1 MIPEIGHFSLILALW
16 LALLQFLLPLYGVWR
31 KDATFANAAKPLALG
46 QSCMVAIA
54 FILLEYAFLSNDFSV
69 AYVAQN
75 SNTHLPLFYKMTALW
90 SAHEGSLLLWVGI
103 LAIWTSLVCGFS
115 KNMDETF
122 RARVLAVMG
131 GVSFGF
137 LLFMLLTSN
146 PFLRLLPN
154 IPADGNDLNP
164 LLQDPG
170 LVIHP
175 PMLYMGYVG
184 TTVAFAFA
192 MSALMAGKL
201 DAAWARWSLPWSIV
215 AWCFLT
221 FGITLGSWWSYR
233 DLGWGGWWFWDP
245 VENASFM
252 PWLVSTALIH
262 SLVVTEKRG
271 AFKNWTVLLAITAFI
286 LSLMGTFLVRSG
298 ILTSVHA
305 FAVDPTRGAFLL
317 KFLACV
323 IMSALAI
330 YAWRAPAIGQGGTF
344 DFISRESLLLM
355 NNVFLF
361 VLMSTVLIGTLYP
374 LILQVLNVAKISVG
388 PPYFNMVFVPIA
400 CVMLFVMALAPA
412 SQWMRFSV
420 KSLWQKTWLSFL
432 LAFAAALILPW
443 LIMQQLTWS
452 VVVGVTLGAWII
464 LSTLQDIIW
473 RYQQFGR
480 LAKSWWAMSVAHI
493 GVALT
498 VLGITLTANYSIEA
512 SAVMRINDIAKVGN
526 YQLTLQ
532 SLENK
537 TGPNYQAIAATFTLS
552 ALKSAESTQIVTEK
566 RYYPVS
572 QSAMS
577 IPGIDINLWRDVYLA
592 LGEATPDQ
600 KGFEVRLYDKP
611 FVRWIWLGGVLMILG
626 GVIAAW
632 PRRKRVFHADD

>member
-31 KDATFANAAKPLALG
+31 QDAAFANSAKFLALG
-46 QSCMVAIA
+46 QSVMVFVA
-54 FILLEYAFLSNDFSV
+54 FLSLEYAFVMNDFSV

-75 SNTHLPLFYKMTALW
+75 SNTHLPLFYKITALW

-103 LAIWTSLVCGFS
+103 LAIWTSLVCVCS
-115 KNMDETF
+115 QKVDTIF

-146 PFLRLLPN
+146 PFTRLLMNTPL
-154 IPADGNDLNP
+154 DGNDLNP

-262 SLVVTEKRG
+262 SLIVTEKRG
-271 AFKNWTVLLAITAFI
+271 AFKNWTVLLALTAFI

-317 KFLACV
+317 KFLGCV

-330 YAWRAPAIGQGGTF
+330 YAWRAPAIGQGGRF
-344 DFISRESLLLM
+344 DYISRESLLLM
-355 NNVFLF
+355 NNIFLF
-361 VLMSTVLIGTLYP
+361 VLMSAVLIGTLYP

-388 PPYFNMVFVPIA
+388 PPYFNRVFVPIA

-412 SQWMRFSV
+412 SQWMRSSV
-420 KSLWQKTWLSFL
+420 KSLAKKAWLSFL
-432 LAFAAALILPW
+432 LAFIFAIVLPW
-443 LIMQQLTWS
+443 ISMQKTNGQ
-452 VVVGVTLGAWII
+452 VVLGVTLALWII
-464 LSTLQDIIW
+464 LSTLQDFCW
-473 RYQQFGR
+473 RTHR
-480 LAKSWWAMSVAHI
+480 SKSLWAMTIAHI
-493 GVALT
+493 GVGVS
-498 VLGITLTANYSIEA
+498 VLGITLTSNYSIES
-512 SAVMRINDIAKVGN
+512 SAVLHVNDSTPLGA
-526 YQLTLQ
+526 YQLKLL
-532 SLENK
+532 SLENEA
-537 TGPNYQAIAATFTLS
+537 GPNYQAIVAHFSLNDKTEIT
-552 ALKSAESTQIVTEK
+552 TEK

-572 QSAMS
+572 QTAMS
-577 IPGIDINLWRDVYLA
+577 IPGININLWRDVYLA
-592 LGEATPDQ
+592 LGEETADHQ
-600 KGFEVRLYDKP
+600 GFEVRLYDKP
-611 FVRWIWLGGVLMILG
+611 FVRWIWLGGLLMMLG
-626 GVIAAW
+626 GFVGAW
-632 PRRKRVFHADD
+632 PTRKR